1 MAFLLP
7 ETNDTDILTVH
18 FNQICCLAFNKMLY
32 KLYNT
37 EQYSTL
43 IFMDRGM
50 LGQKRLRSF
59 K

>member
-18 FNQICCLAFNKMLY
+18 FNQICCLAFDKMLY

-43 IFMDRGM
+43 IFMDRP
-50 LGQKRLRSF
+50 KKAEKF
-59 K
+59 